1 MKKAIT
7 LLCLLIWGISVFAQE
22 FSAPKY
28 KVIEKNVNDISSS
41 FYYPKL
47 MDKYTKG
54 EEMNLEEQRH
64 LYYGYVFQPSYSA
77 IDTSAHNANMLDVL
91 SKKSFSKADY
101 ANILSQAD
109 ALLAQDP
116 FNIRALNAK
125 LLVFAQQDNANEYKK
140 VANQRKNIYDAI
152 LSSGDGLEKK
162 TAFYVTKVS
171 HEYDLLGLFGYQYGG
186 EEKIIDKHY
195 NYLKIKDER
204 FGIEKL
210 YFEIS
215 PVLEYMRVNNR
226 K

>member
-1 MKKAIT
+1 MKKSIT
-7 LLCLLIWGISVFAQE
+7 LLCLLIWGASVFAQE

-28 KVIEKNVNDISSS
+28 KVIEKNVSDISSP

-47 MDKYTKG
+47 MDKYMKG
-54 EEMNLEEQRH
+54 QEMNVEEQRH

-77 IDTSAHNANMLDVL
+77 VDTSAHNATMLNVL
-91 SKKSFSKADY
+91 SKKSFSKEDY

-116 FNIRALNAK
+116 FNLRALNAK
-125 LLVFAQQDNANEYKK
+125 LLVFAQQDNTNEYKK

-171 HEYDLLGLFGYQYGG
+171 HEYDLLGLFGYKYDG
-186 EEKIIDKHY
+186 EDKIIDKQY
-195 NYLKIKDER
+195 NYLKINDER
-204 FGIEKL
+204 FGISKL